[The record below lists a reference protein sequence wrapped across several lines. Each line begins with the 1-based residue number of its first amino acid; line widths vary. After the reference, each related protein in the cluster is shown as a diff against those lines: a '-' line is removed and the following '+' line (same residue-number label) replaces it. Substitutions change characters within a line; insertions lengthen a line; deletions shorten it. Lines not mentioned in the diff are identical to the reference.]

1 MSKYKLF
8 IQQTGFRISVDDH
21 GDSDAD
27 RNILN
32 RHQFARRPDLSMKS
46 RLRMNIYSKS
56 NAREAFI
63 FNDSSIIPELVLTK
77 KPFPNSYIYL
87 VFSFLPG

>member
-1 MSKYKLF
+1 
-8 IQQTGFRISVDDH
+8 
-21 GDSDAD
+21 
-27 RNILN
+27 
-32 RHQFARRPDLSMKS
+32 MKS